1 MKKFIEKIENLDN
14 IHQWSERDSII
25 KESVSQ
31 HSFKVA
37 AIATYLLKKIDSDI
51 NGLVSIGFEWSIYKY
66 KVLSYAILHD
76 FDEAIFGRDVS
87 HIVKYNSFNGDKIRK
102 AIDEYVNHILDKD
115 FGDLIPIDL
124 PPVVK
129 RFVKLCD
136 WLALLTFCK
145 RNKRMGAKSYDTEEV
160 YCIHKIIEVMEEAQ
174 NLFNLEFGTKL
185 IFNNYIQMNEL

>member
-51 NGLVSIGFEWSIYKY
+51 NGFVSIRFEWSTYKC

-87 HIVKYNSFNGDKIRK
+87 HVVKYNSFNGDDIRK
-102 AIDEYVNHILDKD
+102 AIDEYVNHILDKE
-115 FGDLIPIDL
+115 FSGLIPNL

-145 RNKRMGAKSYDTEEV
+145 RNKKMGAKSYDMEEV
-160 YCIHKIIEVMEEAQ
+160 YCIHRITEIMEEVQ

-185 IFNNYIQMNEL
+185 NFDDYIQINEL

>member
-31 HSFKVA
+31 HSFKVS
-37 AIATYLLKKIDSDI
+37 AIAVYLLEKIDSDI
-51 NGLVSIGFEWSIYKY
+51 NGFVSIGFRWNSYRY

-87 HIVKYNSFNGDKIRK
+87 HIVKYNSFNGDDIRK
-102 AIDEYVNHILDKD
+102 AIDEYVNHILDKE
-115 FGDLIPIDL
+115 FSGLIPDL
-124 PPVVK
+124 PPVVR

-145 RNKRMGAKSYDTEEV
+145 RNKKMGAKSYDAEET
-160 YCIHKIIEVMEEAQ
+160 YCINKITEAMKEIQ
-174 NLFNLEFGTKL
+174 NLFNFEFGTN
-185 IFNNYIQMNEL
+185 IDFNNYIKINDL

>member
-51 NGLVSIGFEWSIYKY
+51 NGLVSIGFEWNIYKY
-66 KVLSYAILHD
+66 QVLNYAILHD

-87 HIVKYNSFNGDKIRK
+87 HVVKYNSFNGDKIRK
-102 AIDEYVNHILDKD
+102 AIDEYVKHILDKD
-115 FGDLIPIDL
+115 FSGLISNL

-136 WLALLTFCK
+136 WIALLTFCK
-145 RNKRMGAKSYDTEEV
+145 RNKNMGAKSYDTEEI
-160 YCIHKIIEVMEEAQ
+160 YCTNKIKEVTEEVQ
-174 NLFNLEFGTKL
+174 YLFNSEFGTKL
-185 IFNNYIQMNEL
+185 NFNNYIQIDEL

>member
-37 AIATYLLKKIDSDI
+37 AIAIYLLNKIDSDI
-51 NGLVSIGFEWSIYKY
+51 NGFNSIGFGWWNYKY

-87 HIVKYNSFNGDKIRK
+87 HVVKYNSFNGDDIRK
-102 AIDEYVNHILDKD
+102 AIDEYVNHILDKE
-115 FGDLIPIDL
+115 FSGLIPNFS
-124 PPVVK
+124 PVVK

-136 WLALLTFCK
+136 WIALLTFCK
-145 RNKRMGAKSYDTEEV
+145 RNKNMGAKSYDTEEI
-160 YCIHKIIEVMEEAQ
+160 YCTNKIKEVTEEVQ

-185 IFNNYIQMNEL
+185 NFDDYIQINEL